1 MIKALL
7 RQSPDGAPV
16 IIAGLEEENVAR
28 LKADYPIDVPFTD
41 WGLDLPGRLVII
53 YGRTGQEIETIF
65 RRAGAE
71 TRHKGFVTD
80 PIAEAHAELATNEP
94 KVLIATVG
102 LPRSGKSTWA
112 RTQAYPIV
120 CPDEIRTALHGH
132 RFAAEAEPFVWAIV
146 RVMIRALF
154 GAGHQF
160 VILDACNSTRKRR
173 DEWVSSEWALRFKQ
187 FETDEETCFNRAEAA
202 GDTEICPIIASM
214 NAKFET
220 LDPDELLF
228 Q

>member
-7 RQSPDGAPV
+7 QSERGPI

-28 LKADYPIDVPFTD
+28 LKADFPIDVPLTD
-41 WGLDLPGRLVII
+41 FGLEIPGRLVIL
-53 YGRTGQEIETIF
+53 YGRTGAEIMQVMKL
-65 RRAGAE
+65 AGANTSNFE
-71 TRHKGFVTD
+71 QD
-80 PIAEAHAELATNEP
+80 PTATAHSTLVTNES

-132 RFAAEAEPFVWAIV
+132 RFIAEAEPFVWAICK
-146 RVMIRALF
+146 VMVRALF

-160 VILDACNSTRKRR
+160 VILDACNATRPRR
-173 DEWVSSEWALRFKQ
+173 DEWVSPEWALRLKHFD
-187 FETDEETCFNRAEAA
+187 TDEQTCFDRAAA
-202 GDTEICPIIASM
+202 SGDVEICPTIARM
-214 NAKFET
+214 AAKF
-220 LDPDELLF
+220 DSPFPDELLF
-228 Q
+228 T